1 MKQTVALK
9 RKVGKVQVQM
19 QINEKLQVGSESLEE
34 KLGRHNGDWHVGGY
48 VSTSNATALKF

>member
-19 QINEKLQVGSESLEE
+19 QINEKLQVGSKSLEE
-34 KLGRHNGDWHVGGY
+34 KLSRHNGD
-48 VSTSNATALKF
+48 